1 VRGGLRRRRA
11 RAGTQQ
17 VSYPR
22 RGLREARGATVAHRG
37 GAGAPELA
45 SSRYCQPRDTAA
57 GRLPGRL
64 RPRFRAEHG
73 EERYRQRS

>member
-45 SSRYCQPRDTAA
+45 SGRYGQPRDTAMA
-57 GRLPGRL
+57 RRRRGS
-64 RPRFRAEHG
+64 PRAFRAETG